1 MATIDAITN
10 ATVATDSRRSAQ
22 ALSNEDFMKLMI
34 TELTNQDPFEPMS
47 NQDLVNQMSTIQQM
61 QTSMEMTESFE
72 SLMGRYDEL
81 LLSQAI
87 TSASG
92 LVGQL
97 VSGVS
102 TAGDATIGTVLGV
115 SITDGAVVLE
125 LDTGEQVRFEEIV
138 HMGGQAS
145 QELIGQLVLGQT
157 IDNNAV
163 VGRVTEVDITGD
175 QVLLILDNGESVTL
189 PSATP
194 LNADNVSYLIGAKVR
209 GIKLDQAGQPLLDE
223 GNQEITLTGTVTGCS
238 INADG
243 VNLDIDTGAGMDSL
257 PLAGLR
263 ELLPSD
269 FGS

>member
-1 MATIDAITN
+1 MATIDAISSTT
-10 ATVATDSRRSAQ
+10 AVTDTGRASQ

-61 QTSMEMTESFE
+61 QTSMQMTESFE

-81 LLSQAI
+81 LLGQSI

-92 LVGQL
+92 LVGEL
-97 VSGVS
+97 ISGVS
-102 TAGDATIGTVLGV
+102 TAGDPTIGTVLGV

-125 LDTGEQVRFEEIV
+125 LDTGESVRFEDIR
-138 HMGGQAS
+138 HMGGQGS

-157 IDNNAV
+157 VDDNAV
-163 VGRVTEVDITGD
+163 VGRVIEVDITGD

-189 PSATP
+189 ASATP
-194 LNADNVSYLIGAKVR
+194 LNADNVAYLIGAKVR

-223 GNQEITLTGTVTGCS
+223 DNQEITLTGTVTGCS
-238 INADG
+238 IDADG
-243 VNLDIDTGAGMDSL
+243 INLTIDTGAGMDSL

-263 ELLPSD
+263 ELLPSNL
-269 FGS
+269 GS